1 VRIRETAPG
10 AVPVLPPFLLEPRFA
25 LRLSVSRQLWVSDLY
40 SELRN
45 HAISPIPAPRLATT
59 TTESF
64 NLRLPLGGCRRGQGP
79 TNPIR
84 WVRSTTQKKQL
95 NDTSQLRIGEEW
107 RLPVVASPTS
117 APHLFRGW
125 LPEFSEKILCVL
137 CFLAVGCHCDALRE
151 QGFRYSLLAA

>member
-1 VRIRETAPG
+1 MRIRETAPG

-95 NDTSQLRIGEEW
+95 NDMSQLRIGEEW
-107 RLPVVASPTS
+107 RLFRRQNVVTMMQS
-117 APHLFRGW
+117 ANLSDLHDSTHRSG
-125 LPEFSEKILCVL
+125 STG
-137 CFLAVGCHCDALRE
+137 LATWRVRLDRDAVTKM
-151 QGFRYSLLAA
+151 